1 MLIIIVALKCEFK
14 SWWRVILGFHP
25 TLYVPFLRCHNT
37 ALEEKLEKNETEC
50 QNLSHLSLVFLYN
63 NMGYY
68 VNFILT
74 TWDLQMKRYFG
85 KTKILKYG
93 FTLRCGMISQMI
105 FIWNHVIHTTFFV
118 KSKGFFEHMLLFM
131 LYFFVFKYDSSTL
144 GSLWVDMSIY
154 HRTSVLWITLKNRLL
169 GKTTFLR
176 MSNEFAG
183 TRSWRVIQTQFDTCN
198 WPQI

>member
-25 TLYVPFLRCHNT
+25 ICTFSEVSQHS
-37 ALEEKLEKNETEC
+37 AGGKSWKKNETEC

-85 KTKILKYG
+85 KTKILKYV
-93 FTLRCGMISQMI
+93 FTLCVL
-105 FIWNHVIHTTFFV
+105 WNEIPNDFYM
-118 KSKGFFEHMLLFM
+118 KSRNTHYLFCRIKGFFF
-131 LYFFVFKYDSSTL
+131 
-144 GSLWVDMSIY
+144 
-154 HRTSVLWITLKNRLL
+154 
-169 GKTTFLR
+169 
-176 MSNEFAG
+176 
-183 TRSWRVIQTQFDTCN
+183 FDTCYFSCFTFLYSSMT
-198 WPQI
+198 PQP

>member
-68 VNFILT
+68 VNLILT

-93 FTLRCGMISQMI
+93 FTLCCGMKSQMI

-118 KSKGFFEHMLLFM
+118 KLKGFFWINVTFLALLFRIQVWLLNPRIFM
-131 LYFFVFKYDSSTL
+131 GRHVYLSPNVGTMNHVEKSSIRKNDIFKN
-144 GSLWVDMSIY
+144 VQ
-154 HRTSVLWITLKNRLL
+154 WICRH
-169 GKTTFLR
+169 
-176 MSNEFAG
+176 
-183 TRSWRVIQTQFDTCN
+183 
-198 WPQI
+198 